1 MVKYKPVNFTVN
13 YNKILIINTSRC
25 NEAKYVNASGM
36 ILHVYR
42 KMTKINACPFR
53 LVTFTPKGNVTKIAS
68 KLTRIHTT
76 RLFLGCHVFPSRK
89 GRTEETVET
98 DLELNSL

>member
-42 KMTKINACPFR
+42 KITKINACPFR

-68 KLTRIHTT
+68 KLTRITQPYSWGVT
-76 RLFLGCHVFPSRK
+76 SFRQEK
-89 GRTEETVET
+89 G
-98 DLELNSL
+98 ELRRPWKQI